1 MALVNTNGCPLTT
14 AVAGVPVTF
23 SAPATGASG
32 TFASSGSSS
41 VTVGSDAS
49 GTASGAMFSAN
60 GITGSYTIVASSAY
74 GSVSFAM
81 TNTAAGMPATLR
93 VVGQASQAAPVST
106 RYKHPLEVRVLDGS
120 GTALAGVSVTF
131 ALGAGGGGSGASGAG
146 NAGAGAS
153 FTSGVSEVAVTTN
166 SSGIAVSPHFAAGTT
181 AGRFTATATLTGGT
195 KVASFAL
202 RNRAGAPRRVTAGA
216 AASES
221 ARAGTHFPI
230 RFGVAVTDAY
240 GNPVSGVVVTFSAP
254 VRGASGTFVRS
265 RSGRARVV
273 RVRTNAFGIAVAP
286 VFTANRAQGGYIV
299 KASTGH
305 VVTAFALVN
314 EPLAQPA

>member
-1 MALVNTNGCPLTT
+1 
-14 AVAGVPVTF
+14 
-23 SAPATGASG
+23 
-32 TFASSGSSS
+32 
-41 VTVGSDAS
+41 
-49 GTASGAMFSAN
+49 MFTAN

-81 TNTAAGMPATLR
+81 TNTGAGVPAALR
-93 VVGQASQAAPVST
+93 VVGRASQSAAVST
-106 RYKHPLEVRVLDGS
+106 RYKRPLEVRVLDAS

-131 ALGAGGGGSGASGAG
+131 TLGAGSGGSGSPGAG
-146 NAGAGAS
+146 STGAGAS
-153 FTSGVSEVAVTTN
+153 FTGGAAEAAVTTN

-181 AGRFTATATLTGGT
+181 AGHFTATATLTGGT

-202 RNRAGAPRRVTAGA
+202 RNRAGTPRRMMAGA

-221 ARAGTHFPI
+221 ARAGTRFPI
-230 RFGVAVTDAY
+230 RLGVAVIDAD
-240 GNPVSGVVVTFSAP
+240 GNPVSGALVTFSAP

-265 RSGRARVV
+265 RNGRARVV

-314 EPLAQPA
+314 EPLELPA